1 LIEKISKEKTAG
13 QLEIYPLKLNA
24 LYPDRTSL
32 HRIERYYA
40 LVLFVFFLGL
50 QNDLNKLEAIEAAVI
65 DLDLDIIEEEEI
77 TAMISILKTNN
88 LISKLKES

>member
-1 LIEKISKEKTAG
+1 
-13 QLEIYPLKLNA
+13 
-24 LYPDRTSL
+24 
-32 HRIERYYA
+32 
-40 LVLFVFFLGL
+40 VFFLGL